1 MEINQ
6 ILDERQKTHG
16 SFKAHA
22 QTAQYLKATMRAAEN
37 WSELDREQQEALE
50 MIAHKIA
57 RILSGNANFQDHWT
71 DISGYATLVSRELN
85 KG

>member
-16 SFKAHA
+16 NFKMHA
-22 QTAQYLKATMRAAEN
+22 QTAQYLKATMRATEKWN
-37 WSELDREQQEALE
+37 ELEWEQKEALE

-57 RILSGNANFQDHWT
+57 RILCGNADFQDHWT
-71 DISGYATLVSRELN
+71 DISGYATLVGRELSE
-85 KG
+85 G